1 MNSAINKLMTDCN
14 LKLIEVSKRY
24 QMGPYVISDFSYEFE
39 TRSATAL
46 IGPNGSGKTTLMR
59 ILSTAAYPTSG
70 KIMFGSLNIHEHPH
84 QFLVS
89 VGVVPDEPDLPQYLT
104 AIELLEWILRSRNK
118 WNGQSG
124 DDINNLLDVLMLD
137 ERRNNVIGTYSSGM
151 LKKTQIAVALI
162 TEPAVLLMDEP
173 FRGLDEDSRTATM
186 DLLIRFKKNN
196 GLLILSSHMKTS
208 LEPLCDN
215 YITFPLNQNELTANN

>member
-1 MNSAINKLMTDCN
+1 MTDRTLN
-14 LKLIEVSKRY
+14 LIEVSKRY
-24 QMGPYVISDFSYEFE
+24 HMGPYVISNFTYEFDKG
-39 TRSATAL
+39 SATAL

-84 QFLVS
+84 QYLGS
-89 VGVVPDEPDLPQYLT
+89 IGVVPDEPDLPQYLT
-104 AIELLEWILRSRNK
+104 AVELLEWILRSRNK
-118 WNGQSG
+118 WNGHSG
-124 DDINNLLDVLMLD
+124 KDINELLDVLMLD

-151 LKKTQIAVALI
+151 IKKTQIAVSLI
-162 TEPAVLLMDEP
+162 SQPAVLLMDEP

-196 GLLILSSHMKTS
+196 GLLILSSHMKSS

-215 YITFPLNQNELTANN
+215 YITFPLNKDELTVNN